1 MDLLPML
8 AAASGAGGETDDD
21 FASTVLLLHGDGTNG
36 AQNNTFLDSS
46 TNNFTITRAG
56 NTTQGS
62 FSPFSKPDGRWGNYF
77 DGVGDRL
84 DIADNAAFNLSSTAF
99 TIEAWVYMEAN
110 NGQYANWVVGKRS
123 TAGITSYYTSWILH
137 VNSSNE
143 PVFADQNESIT
154 SSTAIALNTWNHLV
168 ATHDGTNAS
177 LYLNGSLVAG
187 PTAITILNE
196 TLDSP
201 VTIGDYTVGTS
212 PAFKGYISGVKIVK
226 GYANVPSGI
235 PTTPATATVGTSLLT
250 CQSNRFIDNSA
261 NAFAITASG
270 NVKVTPFSPFP
281 ITTEYSPSVNGGSG
295 YFDGSGDYLS
305 SAGGGS
311 IGSGEFTIRAWV
323 YPTALS
329 SAYNHVFDTRPN
341 SDATGFSW
349 GVESDGQIFFYS
361 ENAFRIQNAG
371 AAGVVPLNSWSHICV
386 TRDSSDNL
394 KAFVNGVQ
402 VGSTVSSWTSNYTQ
416 TTTLISKY
424 WGGTDH
430 WTGYIADAQM
440 IAGVADSSVPT
451 APSTNVSGTTLLCNF
466 TNAGIFD
473 NTCFNNLE
481 TVADCAINTTT
492 KKYGTG
498 SLSFDGTG
506 DYLFIP
512 PTPDLHLGSGNWT
525 IEFWMYA
532 PDVTTYQDLIGLNFN
547 TNQSSYA
554 SVRLVVTSGQFQVLA
569 STTGSSWTTNTTIG
583 SVSTNTWTHVALVR
597 TSSTTLNLFINGV
610 SAGTPAVSGS
620 LYAGAHGSRIA
631 NLYWSGNFYYSGFID
646 DLRITKG
653 VARYTTTFTP
663 PDKAFPNIGA

>member
-1 MDLLPML
+1 MLGKALSL
-8 AAASGAGGETDDD
+8 AAAGNAGAETDEN
-21 FASTVLLLHGDGTNG
+21 FNQTVLLLHGDGTNG

-46 TNNFTITRAG
+46 TNTFTITRAG
-56 NTTQGS
+56 NTTQGT
-62 FSPFSKPDGRWGNYF
+62 FSPFSAPDGRWSNYLDGTSDYFVLSDYNVNFPSGNAWT
-77 DGVGDRL
+77 V
-84 DIADNAAFNLSSTAF
+84 
-99 TIEAWVYMEAN
+99 EAWLYPTVIDTTNHSWFSTNNPNTFMSLRNTGEARFY
-110 NGQYANWVVGKRS
+110 NGSSNFDTSG
-123 TAGITSYYTSWILH
+123 AGITTNQWVHI
-137 VNSSNE
+137 
-143 PVFADQNESIT
+143 AIT
-154 SSTAIALNTWNHLV
+154 RET
-168 ATHDGTNAS
+168 DGTLNIWVNGVSKLAS
-177 LYLNGSLVAG
+177 TWTGNFGDASNTVW
-187 PTAITILNE
+187 
-196 TLDSP
+196 
-201 VTIGDYTVGTS
+201 IGGG
-212 PAFKGYISGVKIVK
+212 AFYNDNWFDGYI
-226 GYANVPSGI
+226 ANLRISDTARYTAPFTPS
-235 PTTPATATVGTSLLT
+235 TTPFANDGNTVLLT
-250 CQSNRFIDNSA
+250 CQSNRFVDNST
-261 NAFAITASG
+261 NNFAITRNG
-270 NVKVTPFSPFP
+270 DVKVTPFSPFP

-473 NTCFNNLE
+473 NTGFNNLE

-663 PDKAFPNIGA
+663 PTAAFPNIGE